1 MGKIFEGETMDS
13 LPFTEGFAPFGPLE
27 TWYRITG
34 DLESEQVPLVVVHGG
49 PGMSHDYL
57 LCLTELGRNGRPVIH
72 YDQVGGGRSTHA
84 PDKDPSFWTPKLFV
98 DELDNLL
105 YFLGVAD
112 EFDLLGQSWGGMLA
126 AEYAVTKPRGLRRLI
141 ISNSPASMPLW
152 IEAANQLRSD
162 LPADVR
168 ATLLTHEA
176 DGTTNHPN
184 YEAATQ
190 EFYDRHLCRV
200 IPNPPEL
207 TASTEQMLADPTVYF
222 TMNGPNEFHC
232 IGTLKEWS
240 IIDRLPAIEVPTLV
254 LSGAFDEAQPICV
267 EPFVEGITGAK
278 WVVFE
283 ASSHTPFLEEPE
295 AYLATVNE
303 FLEA

>member
-1 MGKIFEGETMDS
+1 MEP

-34 DLESEQVPLVVVHGG
+34 DLESEIPPLVVVHGG

-57 LCLTELGRNGRPVIH
+57 VSHAELSRDGRPVIH

-84 PDKDPSFWTPKLFV
+84 PEKDPQFWTPKLFV

-105 YFLGVAD
+105 YFLGIAD

-152 IEAANQLRSD
+152 IEAANELRSN

-168 ATLLTHEA
+168 ATLFTHEQ
-176 DGTTNHPN
+176 DGTTDHPN
-184 YEAATQ
+184 YLAATQ
-190 EFYDRHLCRV
+190 EFYDRHVCRV

-207 TASTEQMLADPTVYF
+207 TATTEQMLDDPTVYF

-232 IGTLKEWS
+232 IGSLKDWT
-240 IIDRLPAIEVPTLV
+240 IIDRLHQITVPTLV
-254 LSGAFDEAQPICV
+254 LSGAFDEAQPRCV
-267 EPFVEGITGAK
+267 EPYVSEIAQST

-295 AYLATVNE
+295 AYLATVSE
-303 FLEA
+303 FLAD

>member
-1 MGKIFEGETMDS
+1 MVEIRTGDAMEP

-34 DLESEQVPLVVVHGG
+34 DLESEQTPIVVVHGG

-57 LCLTELGRNGRPVIH
+57 LALTELGRSGRPVIH

-84 PDKDPSFWTPKLFV
+84 PDKDPAFWTPKLFV

-105 YFLGVAD
+105 YFLGIAD
-112 EFDLLGQSWGGMLA
+112 DFDLLGQSWGGMLA
-126 AEYAVTKPRGLRRLI
+126 AEYAVTQPRGLRRLI
-141 ISNSPASMPLW
+141 ISNSPASMELW
-152 IEAANQLRSD
+152 IAAAQHLRQQ
-162 LPADVR
+162 LPADIQ
-168 ATLLTHEA
+168 ATLLAHES
-176 DGTTNHPN
+176 DGTTDHPN

-207 TASTEQMLADPTVYF
+207 TATTEHMLADPTVYF

-232 IGTLKEWS
+232 IGTLKDWT
-240 IIDRLPAIEVPTLV
+240 IIDRLHHICVPTLI
-254 LSGAFDEAQPICV
+254 LSGAYDEAQPICV
-267 EPFVEGITGAK
+267 EPFHEHIDGAR
-278 WVVFE
+278 WVIFE
-283 ASSHTPFLEEPE
+283 SSSHTPFLEEPE
-295 AYLATVNE
+295 AYLATVRE
-303 FLEA
+303 FLDA

>member
-1 MGKIFEGETMDS
+1 MEP
-13 LPFTEGFAPFGPLE
+13 LLFTEGFAPFGPLE

-34 DLESEQVPLVVVHGG
+34 DLESAIPPLVVVHGG

-57 LCLTELGRNGRPVIH
+57 LCLAELGRSGRPIIH

-84 PDKDPSFWTPKLFV
+84 PGKDPAFWTPKLFV

-152 IEAANQLRSD
+152 IEAAAQLRSE

-168 ATLLTHEA
+168 ATLQVHEA
-176 DGTTNHPN
+176 DGTTDHPN
-184 YEAATQ
+184 YVAATQ

-207 TASTEQMLADPTVYF
+207 IATTEHMLADPTVYF

-232 IGTLKEWS
+232 IGTLKDWS
-240 IIDRLPAIEVPTLV
+240 IIDRLNQIEVPTLV
-254 LSGAFDEAQPICV
+254 LSGAFDEATPSCV
-267 EPFVEGITGAK
+267 APFAEEIPGAQ
-278 WVVFE
+278 WMVFE
-283 ASSHTPFLEEPE
+283 GSSHTPFLEEPE
-295 AYLATVNE
+295 AYLAAVEE
-303 FLEA
+303 FLQD